1 MSVFS
6 LQTLLFWSNTHPD
19 DLPCCGFYDYVHD
32 PLWRSLPPDQTTAQ
46 PAKCLFSNVSL
57 VPQSNISKL
66 NSHSPSTHVS
76 PEILVSGNVI
86 ICMKQTQSLTGD
98 AASGM
103 TLDDQY
109 KLTMPCP
116 FRGSV
121 TQPLLAAAL
130 GPNIVDAHWMGCYHC
145 CGNVTKL
152 FCSGPG
158 WRGSI
163 YWMMACEPKD
173 HRFDSQS
180 GHMPGLWARS
190 PVGGV
195 QEATTYW
202 YFSPSLSPSLPL
214 SLKINK

>member
-109 KLTMPCP
+109 
-116 FRGSV
+116 
-121 TQPLLAAAL
+121 
-130 GPNIVDAHWMGCYHC
+130 
-145 CGNVTKL
+145 
-152 FCSGPG
+152 
-158 WRGSI
+158 
-163 YWMMACEPKD
+163 
-173 HRFDSQS
+173 
-180 GHMPGLWARS
+180 
-190 PVGGV
+190 
-195 QEATTYW
+195 TTYHAMP
-202 YFSPSLSPSLPL
+202 FPGFCHPAPTGCCTGPKHNRCSLNGML
-214 SLKINK
+214 SLLWQCD